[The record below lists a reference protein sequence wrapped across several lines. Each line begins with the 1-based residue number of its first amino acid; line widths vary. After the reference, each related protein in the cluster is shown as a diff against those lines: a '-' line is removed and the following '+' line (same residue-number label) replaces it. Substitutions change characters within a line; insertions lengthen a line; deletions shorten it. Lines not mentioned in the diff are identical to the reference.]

1 MTMVPVVGLRLT
13 EGRSG
18 STLLMQLL
26 GMDPREQFRTTRR
39 RFASMRRAS
48 IHDEGGDCRQ
58 HKQHHRENDDTSVDE
73 G

>member
-1 MTMVPVVGLRLT
+1 
-13 EGRSG
+13 
-18 STLLMQLL
+18 MQLL

-39 RFASMRRAS
+39 RFASVRRAS